1 MALLTKEATSVRRV
15 LEPLFH
21 SFDTENYWA
30 SEKGLACSV
39 LMHLQCLLEESGES
53 WVPCSSS
60 SAEINFCDLF
70 SHVALSIFPEYK
82 F

>member
-30 SEKGLACSV
+30 SEKGLAFSV
-39 LMHLQCLLEESGES
+39 LLHLQSLLEESGDS
-53 WVPCSSS
+53 WAPCSFS
-60 SAEINFCDLF
+60 SAEINICDLF
-70 SHVALSIFPEYK
+70 SHVSLSIFP
-82 F
+82 